1 MKTSIERI
9 SRNDGGSEKTRNT
22 RRNGPKSNEEPA
34 SSSKTKRF
42 LSSAYFSRGSPRGRL
57 PFRLFLPTSHSLS
70 LGERVKGG
78 EDWDRE
84 WWSGF
89 DRSWDWFEFK
99 KRERKKGKEGR
110 TIEKGEFNTGKMV
123 GLFMKMAFFVEVR
136 WVSTPLLLALER
148 ARWTLAISN

>member
-57 PFRLFLPTSHSLS
+57 PFRLFLPTSPLPLSLS
-70 LGERVKGG
+70 GRGSREGRIGIGSGEVVSI
-78 EDWDRE
+78 DRGID
-84 WWSGF
+84 SNL
-89 DRSWDWFEFK
+89 K
-99 KRERKKGKEGR
+99 KERERKERKEERLRRGNL
-110 TIEKGEFNTGKMV
+110 T
-123 GLFMKMAFFVEVR
+123 
-136 WVSTPLLLALER
+136 R
-148 ARWTLAISN
+148 ARWSVCLWKWHSSSGSGGCRRHCCSRWSERDGR

>member
-57 PFRLFLPTSHSLS
+57 PFRLFLPTSPLPLSLS
-70 LGERVKGG
+70 GRGSREGRIGIGSGEVVSI
-78 EDWDRE
+78 DRGID
-84 WWSGF
+84 S
-89 DRSWDWFEFK
+89 SSNLK
-99 KRERKKGKEGR
+99 KERERKERKEERLRRGNL
-110 TIEKGEFNTGKMV
+110 T
-123 GLFMKMAFFVEVR
+123 
-136 WVSTPLLLALER
+136 R
-148 ARWTLAISN
+148 ARWSVCLWKWHSSSGSGGCRRHCCSRWSERDGR